1 MKENETR
8 NQITKKKTE
17 EFEKGKKEYDVLPE
31 RVKAII

>member
-8 NQITKKKTE
+8 KKIAKKKTE
-17 EFEKGKKEYDVLPE
+17 TFERGKKEYDVLPE